1 MDDNNISGESK
12 GRTKPQKT
20 GHLGFSIIFV
30 LLLTLL
36 FISVYT
42 FILQSN
48 YSDSMLRANV
58 EWNSRC
64 SDAIHKLVSNIF
76 TREDYE
82 NITTVDDMETDRY
95 KELQQMLN
103 ELRTLNSTRYLYTAK
118 RGDDGRLIYLIDG
131 LDLDAEDFAY
141 PGTYIEDEMIPYID
155 AALSGETIYSQ
166 EIMDTTWGH
175 IFTACYP
182 VREAGSDEIIGA
194 LCMEMD
200 MENSYVFLNENKQ
213 ATIKAAVIA
222 ILIAALMAVCVYIGL
237 RKQRIREK
245 ERQQMLNDAAVA
257 AEAANKAK
265 STFLFN
271 MSHDIRTPM
280 NAIIGYAELAGRNM
294 YDAGKLGGYLVKI
307 QVCGKKMLSL
317 LDNVLELSRIESGK
331 VTIEESPVKS
341 GAVFDDCMLMI
352 RAEADKKHQLLTTSK
367 SIISPYIFF
376 DTARVTEMVLNLV
389 SNAIKYTPEGGKI
402 HCSIKQYPHPDEGWV
417 YQEFSVED
425 NGIGMSEE
433 FQKHIYESFAR
444 ERSTTMSGI
453 EGTGLGMG
461 IVKNLVDL
469 MNGTISIKSQV
480 GEGSTFTFRI
490 PCRVA
495 SYEDTRPKRAVAS
508 FDENKIKGKKIL
520 LAEDND
526 LNAEIATELLTEE
539 GFEVDRAEDGVKCF
553 ELLEK
558 APAGHYSI
566 ILMDI
571 QMPVLDGYDATSKI
585 RKMSDP
591 EKANIPIIAMT
602 ANAFAEDRKRALD
615 VGMNDHIAKPIDMNV
630 LIPTLEKYL

>member
-1 MDDNNISGESK
+1 MGDNIDLEKTKNSEEK
-12 GRTKPQKT
+12 GNRF
-20 GHLGFSIIFV
+20 GISIIFV

-36 FISVYT
+36 FIAVYT
-42 FILQSN
+42 FILQNS

-58 EWNSRC
+58 EWNSQC
-64 SDAIHKLVSNIF
+64 SDAIHKLVSNKF
-76 TREDYE
+76 TKDDYE
-82 NITTVDDMETDRY
+82 NINTVDDMQTDRY

-118 RGDDGRLIYLIDG
+118 RGADGRLIYLVDG
-131 LDLDAEDFAY
+131 LDLGADDFAY

-182 VREAGSDEIIGA
+182 VRASDGSDEIIGA

-200 MENSYVFLNENKQ
+200 METSYGFLKENKQ
-213 ATIKAAVIA
+213 ATIKIACAAVA
-222 ILIAALMAVCVYIGL
+222 IAALMAVCVYIGL
-237 RKQRIREK
+237 RKQKIQEN
-245 ERQQMLNDAAVA
+245 ERQKMLNDAAVA

-271 MSHDIRTPM
+271 ISHDIRTPM
-280 NAIIGYAELAGRNM
+280 NAIIGYSELAGRNM
-294 YDAGKLGGYLVKI
+294 NDAGKLSGYLVKI

-341 GAVFDDCMLMI
+341 GTVFDDCMLMI
-352 RAEADKKHQLLTTSK
+352 RAEADKKNQMLTYSK
-367 SIISPYIFF
+367 EILCPYIFF
-376 DTARVTEMVLNLV
+376 DTSRVTEMILNLV
-389 SNAIKYTPEGGKI
+389 SNAIKYTPDGGKI
-402 HCSIKQYPHPDEGWV
+402 HCSIKQYPHPDEGWI
-417 YQEFSVED
+417 YQEFSVQD

-433 FQKHIYESFAR
+433 FQSHIYELFSR
-444 ERSTTMSGI
+444 ERSSTVSGV

-469 MNGTISIKSQV
+469 MNGTIDIKSKV
-480 GEGSTFTFRI
+480 GEGSTFTFKI

-495 SYEDTRPKRAVAS
+495 SYEDTQPKRAS
-508 FDENKIKGKKIL
+508 SSLDESRIKGKKIL

-526 LNAEIATELLTEE
+526 LNAEIATELLSEE
-539 GFEVDRAEDGVKCF
+539 GFEVDRAEDGVKCM

-558 APAGHYSI
+558 APAGHYSL

-571 QMPVLDGYDATSKI
+571 QMPVLNGYDTTRKI
-585 RKMSDP
+585 RRMSDP
-591 EKANIPIIAMT
+591 EKSNIPIIAMT
-602 ANAFAEDRKRALD
+602 ANAFAEDKKRALA